1 MEKNRMEKK
10 VGTTKTQVRKV
21 IICVLVSPEI
31 EIIRRTPPP
40 PKKVNNDKASILT
53 RAIVYISKPNRG
65 NSKFKIFTIHVE
77 MLYKGPT
84 QIRMLYKG
92 SKQLSVLYTGSY
104 KIRILN

>member
-1 MEKNRMEKK
+1 MKE
-10 VGTTKTQVRKV
+10 GTTKTQVRKV

-31 EIIRRTPPP
+31 EIISAPPPPP

-104 KIRILN
+104 KLRMLN